1 MAQPPIRAIPFW
13 EHIYYTPF
21 FKSAQVFLVLRGYTR
36 DEMSVG
42 IGSFFN
48 FVKLCAAPQFLYNL
62 LFWRKFN
69 FGHINIKI
77 GNITA
82 FGIKLILS

>member
-48 FVKLCAAPQFLYNL
+48 FVKLCAAPPDLYTLIKYLDVIVSGL
-62 LFWRKFN
+62 LTLRLN
-69 FGHINIKI
+69 QYQYY
-77 GNITA
+77 
-82 FGIKLILS
+82 